1 MERLDLM
8 EKPKERL
15 AIKENPMERLE
26 TKDNPKER
34 LDLKENP
41 MEKFHLSDYLREATA
56 APKQSSLDF
65 QKLCHRI
72 NLEFLKEWESGKEN
86 MDSALRIQKNAI
98 IGYDK
103 EVAYFK
109 SRILESIKKYG
120 AENASY
126 PPWYESLE
134 DGIYQENWGLAG
146 VSEWFTEAF
155 KESSSA
161 KLIGDRIYFLEN
173 GQMRLKPQRI
183 TKERREQMIRA
194 FLLLTPEERLDKE
207 THEVYMLDGTRVTIF
222 GGGMT
227 KKGQDVIIFRRYII
241 PNYSFEEQAA
251 RGTIPLESVD
261 LFKNMVRLGF
271 NVAFTG
277 AVRTAK
283 TTFLSTWQSYEDSS
297 LEGVLVETDPEIPIH
312 KLMPD
317 APILQLLADNEKLK
331 YLSKNLLRSDADY
344 FILAE
349 ARDGIALDT
358 AVKVASK
365 GTRRMK
371 ITFHTREPLD
381 FCYDVGFEIIKSLG
395 GDLESTARKVAVS
408 FDYIFHFIQLK
419 NKSQKR
425 LKGIYEL
432 SLDRKNMQIMM
443 KQICIYDQNSDTWI
457 WEYHIGED
465 KQRIGEEEDQDAMK
479 VFEAMLRDLSGKG
492 EGHAEC

>member
-1 MERLDLM
+1 
-8 EKPKERL
+8 
-15 AIKENPMERLE
+15 
-26 TKDNPKER
+26 
-34 LDLKENP
+34 
-41 MEKFHLSDYLREATA
+41 MEKFHLGDYIRNQTTDTLRR
-56 APKQSSLDF
+56 SLDF
-65 QKLCHRI
+65 QKLCHRV
-72 NLEFLKEWESGKEN
+72 NLEFLKEWENGKEN
-86 MDSALRIQKNAI
+86 FDSALRIQKKAI
-98 IGYDK
+98 IGYEN

-109 SRILESIKKYG
+109 SRILEYIQRHGS
-120 AENASY
+120 ENTSY
-126 PPWYESLE
+126 PSWYKSLE
-134 DGIYQENWGLAG
+134 DGIYQENWGLTG
-146 VSEWFTEAF
+146 VSEWFTESF
-155 KESSSA
+155 SESSSA
-161 KLIGDRIYFLEN
+161 KIIGDRIYFLEN
-173 GQMRLKPQRI
+173 GQMCLKPQRI
-183 TKERREQMIRA
+183 AKERRDQMIRA

-261 LFKNMVRLGF
+261 FFKTMVSLGF

-283 TTFLSTWQSYEDSS
+283 TTFLSTWQSYEDRS

-312 KLMPD
+312 RLMPE

-331 YLSKNLLRSDADY
+331 HLSKNLLRSDADY
-344 FILAE
+344 FVLAE

-381 FCYDVGFEIIKSLG
+381 FCYDVAFEIIKSLG
-395 GDLESTARKVAVS
+395 GDLENTARKVAVS
-408 FDYIFHFIQLK
+408 FDYIFHFVQLK
-419 NKSQKR
+419 NKSKKR

-432 SLDRKNMQIMM
+432 SLDRSQMKINMR
-443 KQICIYDQNSDTWI
+443 QICSYDYTSDTWS
-457 WEYHIGED
+457 WKCEIGED
-465 KQRIGEEEDQDAMK
+465 KRKIGIEEDPQAMEL
-479 VFEAMLRDLSGKG
+479 FEKRLCCLARKG
-492 EGHAEC
+492 ALE